1 MSSLYFSFVGGVGT
15 LLVSPAANIIE
26 QVNST
31 QAQDFRIYNTYT
43 DVNNY
48 ERFVLS
54 WSQVTNEIVFGT
66 QASGTGANRTMS
78 FMVGGSRRWQMNPSG
93 NFICAMDNT
102 YDIGLSAASRPR
114 TGYFATSLL
123 APYVRTSTAYTVA
136 TLPAA
141 GTAGA
146 GARAYVTDANATTYL
161 SIVAGGG
168 ANIVPVFS
176 DGTNWKIG

>member
-31 QAQDFRIYNTYT
+31 QAQELRIYNTFT
-43 DVNNY
+43 DTNNY
-48 ERFVLS
+48 ERCQLGWIQVANEFV
-54 WSQVTNEIVFGT
+54 IGT
-66 QASGTGANRTMS
+66 KASGTGLSRTMS
-78 FMVGGSRRWQMNPSG
+78 FMVAGARRWQLNTAG
-93 NFICAMDNT
+93 NFICATDNT
-102 YDIGLSAASRPR
+102 YDIGLSGASRPR

-123 APYVRTSTAYTVA
+123 APYVRTSTAYTVD